1 MGSPVFNV
9 STMLPKVGDQNLG
22 DGTAVTGNRYDRLG
36 NLVNADSLGVYYEA
50 AFRGRLFFASNTA
63 SQALSLNSTT
73 ATGLVLTNPAGSG
86 KNLVLIQLNVALLT
100 APAGIA
106 SLILTG
112 STTAVPTAHT
122 TPLVVNSGIFGK
134 TGSAAGLA
142 DSAATMPT
150 LTIFRPVGGGPVAT
164 GTTTSPQIQDNI
176 NGQIS
181 LGPSS
186 CISLQCL
193 TTAISVIASLSWIE
207 VPSL

>member
-1 MGSPVFNV
+1 MSSFVFSVPPLVGPGSAL
-9 STMLPKVGDQNLG
+9 S
-22 DGTAVTGNRYDRLG
+22 DGTLTNRGIRVDKQGNTVT
-36 NLVNADSLGVYYEA
+36 AASLGQFYEQSY
-50 AFRGRLFFASNTA
+50 RGNLFFACNTA

-73 ATGLVLTNPAGSG
+73 STGLILTNPAASG

-112 STTAVPTAHT
+112 SKTAVPTAHT
-122 TPLVVNSGIFGK
+122 TPLTVNTAVLSS
-134 TGSAAGLA
+134 SAATVASA

-150 LTIFRPVGGGPVAT
+150 LTILRPVGGGPVAT
-164 GTTTSPQIQDNI
+164 GSVTAPFIQDNI
-176 NGQIS
+176 NGQII
-181 LGPSS
+181 LPPSS

-207 VPSL
+207 VAV

>member
-1 MGSPVFNV
+1 MSSPPFNLATAFP
-9 STMLPKVGDQNLG
+9 SVGENQMS
-22 DGTAVTGNRYDRLG
+22 DGKQLTGIRLDRLG
-36 NLVNADSLGVYYEA
+36 NQVNADSSGLYYEN
-50 AFRGRLFFASNTA
+50 AFRQRLFFACNTA

-73 ATGLVLTNPAGSG
+73 ATGLVLTNPAGSK
-86 KNLVLIQLNVALLT
+86 KNLVLIQLNVALQT

-122 TPLVVNSGIFGK
+122 TPLVINSGVFGN
-134 TGSAAGLA
+134 TGSAVGLA

-164 GTTTSPQIQDNI
+164 GSVTSPQIQDNI
-176 NGQIS
+176 NGQIV

-193 TTAISVIASLSWIE
+193 VTAISVIASLSWIE
-207 VPSL
+207 MPAL